1 MENKEKIVEGL
12 DKDGNEVKVLLRQ
25 PTPQDYRDSQIEYNK
40 AFNYALK
47 SKAPLRQKLVSVMRD
62 NDVWDDEKQKKH
74 DQLISEISSQEDKL
88 KGGGIKLSEAR
99 EIALLLRE
107 KREEFRELLSEK
119 NALDQNSAEG
129 QADNARFAEL
139 IRLCMLDPKSK
150 KPCFM
155 DQKAYDSQA
164 EQPWVI
170 KAASELAGIIYGL
183 DPDYDKNLE
192 ENKFLKEFN
201 FVNEELDFINE
212 EGHTVDSEGRL
223 INEEGRYIAYRTEKA
238 KEEKDQSEVY
248 FVNRD
253 GEEVICKTNEK
264 GEEEWVKISLAERK
278 PFLDDD
284 GSPIGVTSEKK
295 TKATKKPKRSTKK
308 QEEAT

>member
-1 MENKEKIVEGL
+1 MENKEKIVEGVDL
-12 DKDGNEVKVLLRQ
+12 DGNPVKVLLRQ

-40 AFNYALK
+40 AFTAALK
-47 SKAPLRQKLVSVMRD
+47 SKAPLRQKLISYMRD
-62 NDVWDDEKQKKH
+62 NEVWDDEKQRQH
-74 DQLISEISSQEDKL
+74 DQLISEISSCEDNL
-88 KGGGIKLSEAR
+88 KGGGIRLSEAR

-107 KREEFRELLSEK
+107 KRESFRELLSEK

-129 QADNARFAEL
+129 QADNARFSEL
-139 IRLCMLDPKSK
+139 IRLCMLDPSSK

-164 EQPWVI
+164 EQPWVV
-170 KAASELAGIIYGL
+170 KAASELAGMIYGL

-201 FVNEELDFINE
+201 FVNEELEFINE

-223 INEEGRYIAYRTEKA
+223 INGDGRYIAYRTAEA
-238 KEEKDQSEVY
+238 KEDKDQSQVY

-253 GEEVICKTNEK
+253 GEEVICKTNDK

-278 PFLDDD
+278 PFLDDND
-284 GSPIGVTSEKK
+284 KPIGAALEKK
-295 TKATKKPKRSTKK
+295 TKATKKTKRSTKK
-308 QEEAT
+308 AEETA

>member
-1 MENKEKIVEGL
+1 MENKEKIIEGV
-12 DKDGNEVKVLLRQ
+12 DTEGNEVKVLLRQ

-40 AFNYALK
+40 AFTGALK
-47 SKAPLRQKLVSVMRD
+47 SKAPLRQKIVSIMREQ
-62 NDVWDDEKQKKH
+62 NIWDDDKQRQH
-74 DQLISEISSQEDKL
+74 DQLITEISSYEDKL
-88 KGGGIKLSEAR
+88 KGGGIRLSEAR
-99 EIALLLRE
+99 EVALLLRE
-107 KREEFRELLSEK
+107 KREDFRELLSEK

-129 QADNARFAEL
+129 QADNARFSEL
-139 IRLCMLDPKSK
+139 IRLCMLDPNTK
-150 KPCFM
+150 KPCFI

-164 EQPWVI
+164 EQPWVV
-170 KAASELAGIIYGL
+170 KAASELAGMIYGL

-201 FVNEELDFINE
+201 FVNEELEFINE

-223 INEEGRYIAYRTEKA
+223 INEDGRYIAYRTEEA
-238 KEEKDQSEVY
+238 KKEKDQSQVY
-248 FVNRD
+248 FVNRE

-284 GSPIGVTSEKK
+284 GNPIGGTPEKK
-295 TKATKKPKRSTKK
+295 TKVTKKPKRSTKK
-308 QEEAT
+308 AEETA